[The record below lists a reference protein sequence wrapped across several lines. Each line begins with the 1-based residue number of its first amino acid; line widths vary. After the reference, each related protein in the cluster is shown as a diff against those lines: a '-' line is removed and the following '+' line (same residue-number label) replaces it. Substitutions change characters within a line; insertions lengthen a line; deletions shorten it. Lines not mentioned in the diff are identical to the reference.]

1 MPLAPLSSIYTP
13 LPTQCFVSSLFL
25 LNPLIPIYAVLGLLE
40 IWSSNIGWSIL
51 AGTTILKKTNLPS
64 SSSLGLSVVSQLGGE
79 FCAGLPH
86 AMLTLWLVWAC
97 AFLVHIVT
105 TALSSCVQ
113 QQCCMQKGFFDVMNC
128 F

>member
-51 AGTTILKKTNLPS
+51 AGTTILKKTKLPS
-64 SSSLGLSVVSQLGGE
+64 SSSLGLSIVSQLRGE

-86 AMLTLWLVWAC
+86 AMLTLWLV
-97 AFLVHIVT
+97 
-105 TALSSCVQ
+105 
-113 QQCCMQKGFFDVMNC
+113 
-128 F
+128 